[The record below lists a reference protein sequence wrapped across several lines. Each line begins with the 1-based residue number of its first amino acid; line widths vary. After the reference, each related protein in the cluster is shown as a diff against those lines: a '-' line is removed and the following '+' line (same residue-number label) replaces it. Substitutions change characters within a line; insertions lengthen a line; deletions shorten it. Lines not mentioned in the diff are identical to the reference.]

1 MADEWR
7 VEVELTDEG
16 HGLTVGDRLRS
27 LDLDDEAKERLGG
40 RVVVTREGSKMF
52 LYAGSEAGAREAE
65 RVLRDLVA
73 EEGLAART
81 ELTHWDPGD
90 HEWEE
95 ISRQA
100 ADHHAA
106 EREDAEQSDA
116 LPHPAF
122 VVLGAHRPQILRDLG
137 L

>member
-1 MADEWR
+1 MADDWR

-16 HGLTVGDRLRS
+16 HGLTVGERLRS
-27 LDLDDEAKERLGG
+27 LDLDDEARERLGG

-52 LYAGSEAGAREAE
+52 LYAGSEEAVREAE
-65 RVLRDLVA
+65 KIIAELVA
-73 EEGLAART
+73 EDGLDAHT
-81 ELTHWDPGD
+81 EVTRWDSGD

-95 ISRQA
+95 ISQQA
-100 ADHHAA
+100 ADHAAA
-106 EREDAEQSDA
+106 ERDDDEESDL

-122 VVLGAHRPQILRDLG
+122 VVLGAHKPQILRDLG

>member
-7 VEVELTDEG
+7 VEEEPTDRG
-16 HGLTVGDRLRS
+16 HRLTVGDRVRS
-27 LDLDDEAKERLGG
+27 LDLDDEAKQRLGG

-52 LYAGSEAGAREAE
+52 LYAGSEEAAREAE
-65 RVLRDLVA
+65 KVIGDLVA
-73 EEGLAART
+73 EDGLDAHT
-81 ELTHWDPGD
+81 EVTRWDPGD

-95 ISRQA
+95 ISQQA
-100 ADHHAA
+100 ADHEAA
-106 EREDAEQSDA
+106 ERDDDDSDV

-122 VVLGAHRPQILRDLG
+122 VVLGARKPQILRDLG

>member
-27 LDLDDEAKERLGG
+27 LDLDDEAKESLGG
-40 RVVVTREGSKMF
+40 RIVVTREGSKMF
-52 LYAGSEAGAREAE
+52 LYAASEEAAREAE
-65 RVLRDLVA
+65 KVVRDLVA
-73 EEGLAART
+73 DEGLEART
-81 ELTHWDPGD
+81 EVTHWDPGD

-95 ISRQA
+95 ISQQA
-100 ADHHAA
+100 ADHEAA
-106 EREDAEQSDA
+106 ERGDDGESDV

-122 VVLGAHRPQILRDLG
+122 VVLGAHKPQILRDLG